1 MTGSMIGAIHAL
13 DFLESPPA
21 GKRPPICV
29 LHGSER
35 FLKTLVGKQLVK
47 LLVGDD
53 DDDAMS
59 SVTRFDGEAAEYRD
73 VVDELSTVSMFG
85 GGGPRIAYIDD
96 ADTFIDKFRT
106 PLENYAAKPR
116 SSGVMVLVVDTWA
129 ANTRIYKIAQP
140 VALTID
146 CRVPEV
152 SGSRAKIKPVDEPRI
167 KRWMETW
174 ARARHKIELTAKAQQ
189 CLMEL
194 IGPEFGMLDQE
205 LAKLALFVTA
215 GGKVGDAL
223 VKEVVGG
230 WRTKTAWDL
239 NDAIADGDAA
249 AAFGQLDK
257 LLQAGQDPQALY
269 GSISWSLRR
278 FAAAARLFRDAERR
292 GQRPD
297 LRGCLQQAGFWGDS
311 AERAEEQLKQMG
323 RVRALK
329 LYRWLL
335 ELDLGLKGSHSSEHA
350 ARFLLEQ
357 LFIRLSKSL
366 SPLGRTTAGTAKRS

>member
-1 MTGSMIGAIHAL
+1 MSGSMTGALHAL
-13 DFLESPPA
+13 DFLESPPI

-29 LHGSER
+29 LHGGDR
-35 FLKTLVGKQLVK
+35 FLKSLVIKQLTK
-47 LLVGDD
+47 LLAGGDD
-53 DDDAMS
+53 EEALS

-85 GGGPRIAYIDD
+85 GGGPRIAFVDD
-96 ADTFIDKFRT
+96 ADEFVDKFRT
-106 PLENYAAKPR
+106 QLETYLTKPR
-116 SSGVMVLVVDTWA
+116 SSGVLVLVVDTWA
-129 ANTRIYKIAQP
+129 ANTRVYKISQP
-140 VALTID
+140 IALTID

-152 SGSRAKIKPVDEPRI
+152 ASSRSKSKPVDEPRI
-167 KRWMETW
+167 KRWVEAW
-174 ARARHKIELTAKAQQ
+174 GRSRHNIQVTAKAQQ
-189 CLMEL
+189 HLMEL

-205 LAKLALFVTA
+205 LAKLALFVPA
-215 GGKVGDAL
+215 GGKVDDAL

-239 NDAIADGDAA
+239 NDAIADGDIVLALKQ
-249 AAFGQLDK
+249 FDQ

-278 FAAAARLFRDAERR
+278 YAAAARLYREAERR

-297 LRGCLQQAGFWGDS
+297 LRSCLQQAGFWGDS
-311 AERAEEQLKQMG
+311 VDRAEGQVVQIG
-323 RVRALK
+323 RQRALK

-350 ARFLLEQ
+350 ARFLLEL
-357 LFIRLSKSL
+357 LFMRLSK
-366 SPLGRTTAGTAKRS
+366 PLGPQTRAGAGAAKRS